1 MTTHTT
7 HDISLPSIGPCLRLV
22 EAEELLPVL
31 QQAMPGW
38 SIERCSALPE
48 APEICV
54 WQHPDGYW
62 QEAPALPQ
70 GALLDTDVGTACSV
84 VADLAGAF
92 LHRHPELVGLHCGSV
107 ELNGQ
112 LVIFPDAHRAGKSTL
127 TSAFAAAGCRVF
139 GDDVL
144 ALTPDGEGIALG
156 VAPRLRLPVPE
167 ALSVDFQHFVACHLG
182 PFDDRYGYLNL
193 SSSQL
198 AAHGDRSPLGAV
210 LLIDRDPTL
219 TAPQLTRLQPGDG
232 LWQLLQQ
239 NFAEHES
246 DQALMDRFL
255 PLLQRLPCFLLRY
268 SDAYEAALWL
278 AKRWEGQPFSADRQQ
293 GQAVARDE
301 RAAVPALPL
310 DDARYWHTSP
320 AAFEWS
326 LGDELF
332 VIGQNGGDIHRMNA
346 TSRAVWALLQH
357 EPMNLQE
364 LSETLVAFFEGA
376 SLPQVT
382 RDVAQLLANLAKAGL
397 LHSVEAEVD
406 RVTE

>member
-1 MTTHTT
+1 MVIPNE
-7 HDISLPSIGPCLRLV
+7 HDYHLTSIGPCLRLV

-38 SIERCSALPE
+38 PIERCSALPE

-127 TSAFAAAGCRVF
+127 TAAFSAAGCRVF

-144 ALTPDGEGIALG
+144 ALNLEGEGIALG

-219 TAPQLTRLQPGDG
+219 TAPQLTRLNPGDG

-301 RAAVPALPL
+301 RAAVPALLL
-310 DDARYWHTSP
+310 DGTRCWHTSP
-320 AAFEWS
+320 AAFEWL

-364 LSETLVAFFEGA
+364 LSETLVAFSEGA

-406 RVTE
+406 KAAE

>member
-1 MTTHTT
+1 MVIPNE
-7 HDISLPSIGPCLRLV
+7 HDYHLTSIGPCLRLV

-38 SIERCSALPE
+38 PIERCPALPE

-144 ALTPDGEGIALG
+144 ALNPEGEGIALG
-156 VAPRLRLPVPE
+156 VAPRLRLPIPE

-219 TAPQLTRLQPGDG
+219 TAP
-232 LWQLLQQ
+232 
-239 NFAEHES
+239 N
-246 DQALMDRFL
+246 
-255 PLLQRLPCFLLRY
+255 
-268 SDAYEAALWL
+268 
-278 AKRWEGQPFSADRQQ
+278 
-293 GQAVARDE
+293 
-301 RAAVPALPL
+301 
-310 DDARYWHTSP
+310 
-320 AAFEWS
+320 
-326 LGDELF
+326 
-332 VIGQNGGDIHRMNA
+332 
-346 TSRAVWALLQH
+346 
-357 EPMNLQE
+357 
-364 LSETLVAFFEGA
+364 
-376 SLPQVT
+376 
-382 RDVAQLLANLAKAGL
+382 
-397 LHSVEAEVD
+397 
-406 RVTE
+406 